1 MMDPLVHSLHL
12 SLQNGS
18 WWVMISMFTA
28 GIILSFN
35 PCMGAMIPLVLGGTR
50 QTGYGRSAQFIIS
63 FTLTLMLLGA
73 LAAGVG
79 TLFRLPGLFW
89 TIFLGVLYL
98 IAGAI
103 LLGIRFPIKISGF
116 YVTNKRLSFQKSSN
130 HEGPSPW
137 ILGFFFALAPSP
149 CTTLVIL
156 MVSGAAITSGKIV
169 FSALALGAFGL
180 GHSLLLALAFLPALR
195 KLFRVNALSQHLR
208 LILGVALIIL
218 AGYFLVAQP
227 DLFNTITVTGHD
239 HY

>member
-1 MMDPLVHSLHL
+1 MDPLVHSLHL

-18 WWVMISMFTA
+18 WWVMVSMFTA

-50 QTGYGRSAQFIIS
+50 QTGYGRSIQFIVG

-103 LLGIRFPIKISGF
+103 LLGLRFPIKISGF
-116 YVTNKRLSFQKSSN
+116 YVTNKRLSFQNFYN
-130 HEGPSPW
+130 HEGLSPW
-137 ILGFFFALAPSP
+137 ILGGFFALAPSP
-149 CTTLVIL
+149 CTTPVIL
-156 MVSGAAITSGKIV
+156 MVSGAAMASGKIV

-180 GHSLLLALAFLPALR
+180 GHSLLLALAFIPAIR
-195 KLFRVNALSQHLR
+195 KLFRINALSQRLR
-208 LILGVALIIL
+208 PILGVVLIIL

-227 DLFNTITVTGHD
+227 DLFNPSAGIGHD
-239 HY
+239 H